1 MIAPTISASMG
12 PSALSCGTSD
22 VDACPMTPMDR
33 EVELQS
39 VRRQIDRLIHA
50 RLEGHLGTEDL
61 AFYER
66 LVDRERRLLPLGV
79 AG

>member
-1 MIAPTISASMG
+1 
-12 PSALSCGTSD
+12 
-22 VDACPMTPMDR
+22 MTPMDR